1 MQTIKLDVK
10 SYTQGGAA
18 HTSLLIDNH
27 DVGALYLD
35 KKELD
40 LLVSALSVGCLQS
53 DNIVFEQTE
62 PDDGEFEYDVFCD

>member
-10 SYTQGGAA
+10 SHTQNGVV
-18 HTSLLIDNH
+18 HTSLFINEH

-35 KKELD
+35 KKELE
-40 LLVSALSVGCLQS
+40 LLVSALSVGCMQS

-62 PDDGEFEYDVFCD
+62 PDSGEFEYDVFCD